1 MEKKMKTDIKN
12 RADIEKLVTVFY
24 GKVKEDKAINYFF
37 SEVAKVNW
45 ETHLPK
51 MCDFFENILFSSGN
65 YEGNPMDAHEELHKK
80 REVKGEHFQ
89 HWISLFDDTVDELFE
104 GAKAE
109 EIKQRATNIAAAMM
123 HKAHR

>member
-1 MEKKMKTDIKN
+1 MKTDIKN

-24 GKVKEDKAINYFF
+24 AKVKEDKAIGYFF
-37 SEVAKVNW
+37 NDVAKVNW
-45 ETHLPK
+45 ENHLPK
-51 MCDFFENILFSSGN
+51 MCDFFENILLSSGN
-65 YEGNPMDAHEELHKK
+65 YEGNPMDAHEKLHQKN
-80 REVKGEHFQ
+80 EVRGEHFQ
-89 HWISLFDDTVDELFE
+89 HWIVLFDATVDEFFV